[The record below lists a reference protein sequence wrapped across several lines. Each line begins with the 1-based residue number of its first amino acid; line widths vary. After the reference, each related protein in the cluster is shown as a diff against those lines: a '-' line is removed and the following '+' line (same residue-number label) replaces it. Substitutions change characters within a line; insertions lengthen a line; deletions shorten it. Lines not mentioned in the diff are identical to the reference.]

1 MFKGTMKRPK
11 ESKRLFRKRKSV
23 KKKIKAEV
31 ARHQAEKKK
40 EEEAKAIALE
50 AEKAAKEAAGMAA
63 AESQRK
69 VAEALTA
76 SQGAVSKESGFGRL
90 DKAPEGNVL
99 KGAESALK
107 MEESRLQIYNEVI
120 GKGFA
125 SEMDSNREYSRQGMQ
140 MARRIKI
147 ITGTKE
153 SVRLHHGSIG
163 ALTAE
168 MMDLEDNDKQLW
180 AFMLACYW
188 VSLVSYVF
196 LWKAYKHVS
205 DLRAATL
212 ISPEA
217 KPEQFAVLVRDIPA
231 SSDGQS
237 RKEQVDA
244 YFKNV
249 YPETFYKSLVVTE
262 NKKSTKS
269 TKSWKTVKRS
279 SDELRSYPLT
289 RKKSTSKELY
299 RLTRLAFL
307 ASLVKWWIRLNIISN
322 EKIDE
327 LTPKARGC
335 TEVN

>member
-1 MFKGTMKRPK
+1 MILRCLG
-11 ESKRLFRKRKSV
+11 V
-23 KKKIKAEV
+23 KQ

-50 AEKAAKEAAGMAA
+50 AEKATKEAAEMAA

-69 VAEALTA
+69 AAEALTA

-90 DKAPEGNVL
+90 NKAPEGNVL

-107 MEESRLQIYNEVI
+107 MEESRLQIYNEVV

-140 MARRIKI
+140 MARRIKT

-153 SVRLHHGSIG
+153 SVRV
-163 ALTAE
+163 
-168 MMDLEDNDKQLW
+168 
-180 AFMLACYW
+180 F
-188 VSLVSYVF
+188 SYGIV
-196 LWKAYKHVS
+196 APVG
-205 DLRAATL
+205 LRAAAL
-212 ISPEA
+212 MSPEA
-217 KPEQFAVLVRDIPA
+217 KPEQFAILVRDIPA

-244 YFKNV
+244 YFKNI

-279 SDELRSYPLT
+279 SDELSYTLT
-289 RKKSTSKELY
+289 RKKSTPKKLY
-299 RLTRLAFL
+299 RLTTLAFL
-307 ASLVKWWIRLNIISN
+307 ASLVKRWIRLNIISN
-322 EKIDE
+322 EKIDG
-327 LTPKARGC
+327 LTPKLEAAQKSTIREKQQGADVEFFTSRVTAGAAAQSAHARMID
-335 TEVN
+335 TWTVMDAP